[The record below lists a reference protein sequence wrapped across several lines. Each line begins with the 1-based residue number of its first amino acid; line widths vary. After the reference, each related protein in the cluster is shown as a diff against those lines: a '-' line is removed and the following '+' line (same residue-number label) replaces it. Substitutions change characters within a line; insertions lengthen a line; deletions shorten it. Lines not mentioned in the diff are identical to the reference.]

1 MISRKIIKCLDVS
14 QREPAAASRLLSMGR
29 TGSGASIT
37 QSPLWTPITFT
48 QCQTMFPFCQQDSFH
63 LFERSGLPRY
73 LDRKCIVLPAR
84 CCSAFP
90 FNTRPLILQPSS
102 RSRSF
107 VRLWHVPLHRHGC
120 GRQRSRRCFL
130 PLVTDELPVSVSSV
144 NRLTHSR
151 SGSTLTH
158 ADRVK
163 GGGDEQLRE
172 AWTERKHPEFFLHL
186 LLRPP
191 LH

>member
-1 MISRKIIKCLDVS
+1 MSRQLLDFY
-14 QREPAAASRLLSMGR
+14 QWDTPLRLR
-29 TGSGASIT
+29 TGPGASLK
-37 QSPLWTPITFT
+37 QSPVWTPIPFT
-48 QCQTMFPFCQQDSFH
+48 QSQTMFPFFQQDYFH
-63 LFERSGLPRY
+63 LFARSGLIRY

-84 CCSAFP
+84 CCGAGSCSAFP

-120 GRQRSRRCFL
+120 GRERSRWCFL
-130 PLVTDELPVSVSSV
+130 PLVTDELAVSVSSV

-158 ADRVK
+158 ADRVE
-163 GGGDEQLRE
+163 GGGDEQQRE

-191 LH
+191 FH